1 MTNKATEVIEIFG
14 LTYEE
19 FRRCF
24 LYENSASVRRK
35 WQELGGIA
43 VEFLTEG
50 FPDFKKLPF
59 YKREY
64 YNIFN
69 RIRMLPGWCQ
79 EPYDTETWI
88 RFIDEQAWYD
98 QNVGADTIL
107 VQEATDEQY
116 ERFMKTKTKVR
127 G

>member
-1 MTNKATEVIEIFG
+1 
-14 LTYEE
+14 
-19 FRRCF
+19 
-24 LYENSASVRRK
+24 
-35 WQELGGIA
+35 
-43 VEFLTEG
+43 
-50 FPDFKKLPF
+50 
-59 YKREY
+59 
-64 YNIFN
+64 
-69 RIRMLPGWCQ
+69 MLPGWCQ